1 MTPSELPLT
10 SAPDHAITIKLIG
23 IGGAGSNAIDRLK
36 MENLAQLQIA
46 NINTDYQALSNS
58 PVQEKVLIG
67 ASVTRGLGAG
77 GDPELGREA
86 AESDRDK
93 IAALVANTDLVF
105 LAAGMGGGT
114 GGGAAPIVAEI
125 ATEAGALVIAFATM
139 PFTFEGGRRAK
150 QAEESLAAL
159 RRACDAVI
167 PLPNDMLLQQAA
179 DGETALDSFARA
191 DAWIGHG
198 VRSIWSMFNRA
209 GLINLAFTT
218 LQRAFQTR
226 GGKTLFSLGSGEG
239 ENAVADTIESLK
251 MCPLMHAP
259 EFSRKADRLLVNIV
273 GGADL
278 TLPKVNELMTA
289 ITDIFGRD
297 SHIIMGAVMDETQQ
311 NRLEVCILGTTDI
324 GPRAAR
330 RDPSGLMKNEKWRM
344 KNAQAAA
351 DAADSAGHTAPGT
364 GASAARATSASGVF
378 PATGAYSA
386 ANATAAT
393 SATGA
398 AAPASHS
405 PFAILHSPL
414 GGGSATAAP
423 VNQDEFSFTGE
434 EQRGTF
440 GKTDRNLFE
449 GQDLDVPTYRRK
461 GIKITL

>member
-1 MTPSELPLT
+1 MTTSELPLT
-10 SAPDHAITIKLIG
+10 TTTDHAIAIKLIG
-23 IGGAGSNAIDRLK
+23 IGGAGSNAVDRLK

-77 GDPELGREA
+77 GDPEPGREA
-86 AESDRDK
+86 AESDREK
-93 IAALVANTDLVF
+93 IAALVAGADLVF

-125 ATEAGALVIAFATM
+125 ATEAGALVIAFVTM
-139 PFTFEGGRRAK
+139 PFSFEGGRRAK

-159 RRACDAVI
+159 RRTCDAVI
-167 PLPNDMLLQQAA
+167 PLPNDILLQQAA
-179 DGETALDSFARA
+179 EGETALDSFARA

-198 VRSIWSMFNRA
+198 VRSIWSMLNRA
-209 GLINLAFTT
+209 GLINLDFSS
-218 LQRAFQTR
+218 LQRAFHTR
-226 GGKTLFSLGSGEG
+226 GGKTLFSLGAGEG
-239 ENAVADTIESLK
+239 ENAVADTIETLK

-273 GGADL
+273 GGTDL

-289 ITDIFGRD
+289 ITEIYGRD
-297 SHIIMGAVMDETQQ
+297 SHIIMGAVMDETLQ
-311 NRLEVCILGTTDI
+311 NRIEVCILGTTDF
-324 GPRAAR
+324 GPRGVRPPPRGPA
-330 RDPSGLMKNEKWRM
+330 SLMKNEKWRM
-344 KNAQAAA
+344 KNDQPAAG
-351 DAADSAGHTAPGT
+351 AADSAGTSGP
-364 GASAARATSASGVF
+364 ARTYSASGVF
-378 PATGAYSA
+378 GGSGGTTTTAPDAAGAS
-386 ANATAAT
+386 

-398 AAPASHS
+398 ASPHS
-405 PFAILHSPL
+405 TLSIHHSTL
-414 GGGSATAAP
+414 GGGSAAAAAP
-423 VNQDEFSFTGE
+423 VNQDEFTFAGE

-449 GQDLDVPTYRRK
+449 GQDLDVPTYLRK

>member
-1 MTPSELPLT
+1 MTPTELPLT
-10 SAPDHAITIKLIG
+10 TTADHPIEIKLIG
-23 IGGAGSNAIDRLK
+23 IGGAGSNAVDRLK
-36 MENLAQLQIA
+36 MENLAQLQLA

-105 LAAGMGGGT
+105 LAVGMGGGT
-114 GGGAAPIVAEI
+114 GSGAAPIVAEI
-125 ATEAGALVIAFATM
+125 ASESGALVIAFATM
-139 PFTFEGGRRAK
+139 PFSFEGGRRIK
-150 QAEESLAAL
+150 QAEEGLAAL

-179 DGETALDSFARA
+179 EGETALDSFARA

-198 VRSIWSMFNRA
+198 VRSIWSMLNRA
-209 GLINLAFTT
+209 GLINLDFAS
-218 LQRAFQTR
+218 LQRAFHTR
-226 GGKTLFSLGSGEG
+226 GGKTLFSLGTGEG

-251 MCPLMHAP
+251 QCPLMHAP

-273 GGADL
+273 GGTDL

-297 SHIIMGAVMDETQQ
+297 SHIIMGAVIDESLQ
-311 NRLEVCILGTTDI
+311 NRIEVCILGTTDL
-324 GPRAAR
+324 GPRGVRPPPRIQSPGFRQPRPASAPTPR
-330 RDPSGLMKNEKWRM
+330 ADSSANPQSEDPFAGVP
-344 KNAQAAA
+344 NAPAPSSVF
-351 DAADSAGHTAPGT
+351 ADSAPSNEKSTASKPKST
-364 GASAARATSASGVF
+364 
-378 PATGAYSA
+378 P
-386 ANATAAT
+386 
-393 SATGA
+393 
-398 AAPASHS
+398 
-405 PFAILHSPL
+405 
-414 GGGSATAAP
+414 AP

-434 EQRGTF
+434 EQRGAF

-449 GQDLDVPTYRRK
+449 GQDLDVPTYLRK